1 MDLNELRQL
10 VAWVEASD
18 LRCLELTSPEGHITL
33 TRSESDPF
41 VVDTTEGPESRA
53 EPVGNDEGAA
63 ETVFTET
70 AGLFV
75 SAHPM
80 RDRPFAVIGDSVTRN
95 DVLGLLQIKHIYAPI
110 RAPIDGVV
118 TAILA
123 TEGALLGFGTP
134 VFRITP
140 APSDVAGI

>member
-1 MDLNELRQL
+1 MDLNELQQL

-33 TRSESDPF
+33 TRSESDPLA
-41 VVDTTEGPESRA
+41 VDMTEPKGGA

-63 ETVFTET
+63 KTVFTET

-75 SAHPM
+75 SVHPM
-80 RDRPFAVIGDSVTRN
+80 RDRPFAVIGDPVARN

-140 APSDVAGI
+140 TPSDTAGI